1 MDVLTPPPPYH
12 SRTGQVPRSG
22 SHSQEAESL
31 PRYTRRNTLAQPLVA
46 RREPTEHVFQV
57 MDGRKPSVVLKLLSS
72 AKSAKCIPT
81 YYEKEKINGTLEL
94 EGDSSVRAITVEI
107 SGRIV
112 TGART
117 DDTHTFLNIVHP
129 IWSKSPEGP
138 RTPSP
143 SEGASGSKLSGRCLW
158 PFSISLPR
166 AINTSTGSTPG
177 EEFLLP
183 ETFTE
188 PDTHATVQYEL
199 TLHVSRGKLRS
210 DNRIRTPF
218 GYVPSS
224 RPEPPSLLRQLA
236 YEQNLPIPGPHVDAE
251 GWKTLGTTIT
261 RGISFHGR
269 EAEVQC
275 TLSLAKPLSYTRGS
289 VIPCFLNLWSID
301 RQTLE
306 WVSNPNS
313 IALTLCRKVKYYNAP
328 AMAKSEV
335 SWKETSKDICT
346 ARWWPSGTIQSD
358 PQNRYLEGEIRLPK
372 DLRPSSRVAHFSI
385 TYSVDL
391 YPFDLA
397 GFKSHKSRE
406 PIISEPVEIVT
417 MHGRGPRPVAW
428 SPPPAYDPTPRRND
442 IYAALR

>member
-1 MDVLTPPPPYH
+1 MDVSTPPPPYH
-12 SRTGQVPRSG
+12 SRTAGQVPRSG
-22 SHSQEAESL
+22 THSQTERL

-46 RREPTEHVFQV
+46 RREPTEHVFQL
-57 MDGRKPSVVLKLLSS
+57 MDGRKPSVILKLLSS
-72 AKSAKCIPT
+72 AKSARCIPT

-94 EGDSSVRAITVEI
+94 EGDSSVRTITVGI
-107 SGRIV
+107 TGRIV

-117 DDTHTFLNIVHP
+117 DDTHTFLNITHP
-129 IWSKSPEGP
+129 IWSKSPEAP

-143 SEGASGSKLSGRCLW
+143 SEGASSSKLSGHCVF
-158 PFSISLPR
+158 PISISLPR
-166 AINTSTGSTPG
+166 VVCPG
-177 EEFLLP
+177 NSGVEYQLP

-188 PDTHATVQYEL
+188 AETHATVQYEL
-199 TLHVSRGKLRS
+199 TLHISRGKLRA

-236 YEQNLPIPGPHVDAE
+236 YEQNLPIPGPHFDVE
-251 GWKTLGTTIT
+251 GWKTLGTTIA
-261 RGISFHGR
+261 RGIVFHGR

-275 TLSLAKPLSYTRGS
+275 TLSLAKPLCYTRGS

-301 RQTLE
+301 RQTLD

-313 IALTLCRKVKYYNAP
+313 IALTLCRKIKYYNAP

-346 ARWWPSGTIQSD
+346 ARWWPSGTIQGDS
-358 PQNRYLEGEIRLPK
+358 QNRYLEGEIRLPK
-372 DLRPSSRVAHFSI
+372 DLRPSSEVAHFSI
-385 TYSVDL
+385 SYSVDL

-397 GFKSHKSRE
+397 GFKSHRSRE
-406 PIISEPVEIVT
+406 PMLSEPIEIVT
-417 MHGRGPRPVAW
+417 MYAKGPRPVAW
-428 SPPPAYDPTPRRND
+428 SPPPAYDPTPRNDD